1 MAWIICIVLFCITSV
16 FAEFYSGNWRN
27 IQNTSWRLVKKIY
40 DIYMMCYFNVVIG
53 WRMQGWLKGQSQILK
68 TAIMVPR
75 KHLSR
80 AIAATFWPRGRRALR
95 CAARPSSAGPEC
107 KTVAV
112 TTSSVDTGP
121 REYLTFIWADNFW
134 FRWRGNSYIDVTVY
148 NSPQASMSAR
158 TLTFDVC
165 GDIARV

>member
-16 FAEFYSGNWRN
+16 FAGFYSGNSRN

-75 KHLSR
+75 KRLSR
-80 AIAATFWPRGRRALR
+80 AIAATFWPRG
-95 CAARPSSAGPEC
+95 PEC
-107 KTVAV
+107 KKVAV

-121 REYLTFIWADNFW
+121 REYLTFIWADNFR

-158 TLTFDVC
+158 TLTFDVS